1 MLATVVVLG
10 PVFEGKNT
18 QPIFR
23 VVKYTQTGLD
33 EIYKAVPNMREVAV
47 VETRRSG
54 SQYAKISG

>member
-1 MLATVVVLG
+1 MLATVVGLG

-33 EIYKAVPNMREVAV
+33 EIYKAVPNMREVAGM
-47 VETRRSG
+47 RQAGGARGG
-54 SQYAKISG
+54 S